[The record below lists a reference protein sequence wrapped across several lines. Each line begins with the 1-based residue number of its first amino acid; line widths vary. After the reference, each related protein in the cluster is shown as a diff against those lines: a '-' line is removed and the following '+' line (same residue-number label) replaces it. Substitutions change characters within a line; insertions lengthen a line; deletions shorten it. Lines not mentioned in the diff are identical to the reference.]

1 MHCNV
6 AVYQCYIVTILGPAT
21 LGLALLSSETWL
33 GSNSPY
39 QEGPG
44 DSDGDGGG
52 DGDGD
57 GDGDGSYQEGPD

>member
-1 MHCNV
+1 M
-6 AVYQCYIVTILGPAT
+6 TILGPAT
-21 LGLALLSSETWL
+21 LGLALLSSETWP